1 MVAVCTVQVT
11 AGRHRREGAA
21 VGIERGTGEEE
32 GTEGETE
39 GQTEE
44 RGGGLG
50 LETGGRRGTGQDRTG
65 NDRIGGVL
73 VLLLSH
79 PPSW

>member
-1 MVAVCTVQVT
+1 MV
-11 AGRHRREGAA
+11 RHRRGGVA

-39 GQTEE
+39 DRTEE

-50 LETGGRRGTGQDRTG
+50 LETGGRRGTGQDRE
-65 NDRIGGVL
+65 
-73 VLLLSH
+73 
-79 PPSW
+79 

>member
-11 AGRHRREGAA
+11 AGRHRRGGAA

-39 GQTEE
+39 DRTEE

-50 LETGGRRGTGQDRTG
+50 LETGGRWGTGQYRE
-65 NDRIGGVL
+65 
-73 VLLLSH
+73 
-79 PPSW
+79 